1 MLLLLP
7 TLTEAQPPV
16 RCSGPLSEA
25 QLTDLLKAVPTLR
38 MRQLVASCGI
48 AFEPTG
54 EVIGR
59 LRSAGMPQTVLDA
72 VRAAT
77 GPAERKRQAE
87 QALWESMKESQ
98 EPTAFEDYLRRYPE
112 GQFAEPAR
120 QKYRDLKV
128 DGMRAEMERALAAG
142 QWDAADGKI
151 RDLLSVVTEND
162 EIGGWRRQIAEGRE
176 ATARAPG
183 TKKVNLKDGLTYV
196 WIPPGTFTM
205 GCSPGDAECDDGE
218 KPAHQ
223 VTITSGFWLGQT
235 PVTQQAYQRVRVY
248 NLPSYFKGAN
258 LPVENVV
265 WNEAKAYCA
274 AIGGR
279 LPTEAEWEYAARAG
293 STGSRH
299 GNLDEIAWYWG
310 NSEGKTHEVGQKQA
324 NAFGLFDILGDV
336 WQWTADWY
344 GPYPPGA
351 QSDPFGAVS
360 GQFRA
365 LRGGSWSNNPEN
377 VRVSLRLKGVP
388 GSSNGGIGLRCVG
401 ESQAADGR
409 SADAERMVSA
419 PRKLSAQDLD
429 EILKRADAAY
439 ARQDYAT
446 AAPLYQKLAD
456 SGNSGAM
463 NRLGFMYYLGR
474 GVAQDYTQAVAWY
487 RNAAEK
493 ANPAGMTNLGRM
505 YQSGRGV
512 SQDDTQ
518 AAAWYRKAAET
529 GEPAGMDNLGF
540 MYQNG
545 RGVARD
551 DTQALAW
558 YRKAAEKA
566 DPAGMTHLGLM
577 YQNGRGVAKDDTQ
590 AVAWYRKAADKGE
603 LAGMTNLGF
612 MYQNGR
618 GVAQDYS
625 QAVAWYR
632 KAAEKGEPHG
642 MTFLGAMY
650 ETGHGVGQD
659 DAQAVAWYRK
669 AAENG
674 SSEGMTNL
682 GLAYQN
688 GRGVA
693 KDDTQAV
700 AWYRKAVDKGEPA
713 GMTNLG
719 FMYQNGRGVAQDQSQ
734 AVAWYR
740 KAADKGEPQGM
751 TNLGVMY
758 ENGRGVAKDMAEALA
773 WYSKAAA
780 LGNEAAKLNVKRL
793 GQAEN
798 EGAGTAATPPATTV
812 AGPTKVNSK
821 DGLTYVWIPPGTF
834 QMGCSPGDAECSDYE
849 KPAHQVT
856 ITKGFWMGQTPVTQ
870 QAYQRVTG
878 ENPSSFKGAN
888 LPVEHVTWNEAKT
901 YCIAI
906 GGRLP
911 TEAEWEYAARAGS
924 TGARYGNLDEIAWY
938 QGNSGG
944 KTHEVGQKL
953 ANAFGLYDVLGN
965 VLQWVADWDANY
977 RSGAQNDP
985 PGAENG
991 EHRVLRG
998 GASGSSSS
1006 VARVS
1011 GRLWDVP
1018 GRRFFRVGLRCV
1030 GK

>member
-1 MLLLLP
+1 MSARFVSITMLLLLP

-632 KAAEKGEPHG
+632 KAA
-642 MTFLGAMY
+642 
-650 ETGHGVGQD
+650 
-659 DAQAVAWYRK
+659 
-669 AAENG
+669 
-674 SSEGMTNL
+674 
-682 GLAYQN
+682 
-688 GRGVA
+688 
-693 KDDTQAV
+693 
-700 AWYRKAVDKGEPA
+700 
-713 GMTNLG
+713 
-719 FMYQNGRGVAQDQSQ
+719 
-734 AVAWYR
+734 
-740 KAADKGEPQGM
+740 DKGEPQGM